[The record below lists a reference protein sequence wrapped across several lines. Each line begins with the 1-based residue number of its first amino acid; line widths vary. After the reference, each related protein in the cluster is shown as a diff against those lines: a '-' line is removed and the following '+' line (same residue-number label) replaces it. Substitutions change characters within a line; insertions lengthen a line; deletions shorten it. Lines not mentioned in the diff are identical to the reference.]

1 MKKIAKSLFSSILTI
16 VLVVPTVT
24 LAQNVTK
31 TAPEISDN
39 LFVTLTFHDVRD
51 DVAKTGDRDIY
62 AISTKNLA
70 QYFAWIQEE
79 GWHPIRLEDVWQ
91 ARQKNKP
98 LPAKSVLLTFDDG
111 ALSSYT
117 RVFPLLKQYD
127 FPAVFAIPTS
137 WINGNTKDADQA
149 YGEHNLMN
157 WDQMREMQQSG
168 LTEFV
173 SHSDNMHK
181 GIVANP
187 QNSMQPAAITREYS
201 PMFSNYE
208 SDEAYS
214 NRVFSD
220 LKLSKETLD
229 FELGINS
236 LAIFWPYGAV
246 TKESEEI
253 AAKAGLPM
261 SFSLGS
267 MSTLADSGATY
278 QRGLIMDNPSP
289 EMIHEEMMDFLTFA
303 RADYKQRKSFIR
315 FDLAEMLSPNNQ
327 VFDQKLGQFL
337 NQINSLKSNTILLQ
351 TVADQNGDGKID
363 TAYFPNQQ
371 LKMSQDLLNRTVW
384 QARTRINNRV
394 YAELPVSLETKQGLN
409 LAELTADLVKNNS
422 SIEGLMIETGDEF
435 SCAIENK
442 TWDAACIQKINQVF
456 KIKERT
462 KEQAKYYTNI
472 SNNYQTALKMTL
484 KDKHIEG
491 LKPLLEHSLNY
502 SDYLYLDFDPVSQ
515 PEIFKAVQ
523 KQLEKLSD
531 QQKQRLIFSFTI
543 DPNASKREWKRYQRD
558 YQVLKKLAIQK
569 IGINNYQLAQGQRV
583 QENLYR
589 ELSSNNSPLTYLNPY
604 EQANVKERK

>member
-16 VLVVPTVT
+16 VLVVPTVG

-51 DVAKTGDRDIY
+51 DVARTGDRDVY

-91 ARQKNKP
+91 ARQKKKP

-137 WINGNTKDADQA
+137 WINGNTKDAYQA

-214 NRVFSD
+214 DRVFSD
-220 LKLSKETLD
+220 LKRSKETLD

-278 QRGLIMDNPSP
+278 QRGLIMNNPSP

-303 RADYKQRKSFIR
+303 RADHKQRKSFIR

-327 VFDQKLGQFL
+327 VFDQKLGRFL
-337 NQINSLKSNTILLQ
+337 NQINSLSSNTILLQ

-363 TAYFPNQQ
+363 VAYFPNQQ

>member
-16 VLVVPTVT
+16 VLVVPAVS

-51 DVAKTGDRDIY
+51 DVARTGDRDLY

-70 QYFAWIQEE
+70 QYFAWIQQE

-91 ARQKNKP
+91 ARQKKKP

-208 SDEAYS
+208 SDQAYS
-214 NRVFSD
+214 DRVFSD
-220 LKLSKETLD
+220 LKQSKETLD

-278 QRGLIMDNPSP
+278 QRGLIMNNPSP

-327 VFDQKLGQFL
+327 VFDQKLGKFL
-337 NQINSLKSNTILLQ
+337 NQINSLNSNTILLK

-435 SCAIENK
+435 LCAIENK
-442 TWDAACIQKINQVF
+442 TWDAACSQKINQVF

-472 SNNYQTALKMTL
+472 SNNYQTALKMNL

-502 SDYLYLDFDPVSQ
+502 SDYLYLDFDPVRQ

-523 KQLEKLSD
+523 KQLEKLND

-569 IGINNYQLAQGQRV
+569 IGINNYQLEQGQHV

-589 ELSSNNSPLTYLNPY
+589 ELSSNDSPLTYLNPY

>member
-16 VLVVPTVT
+16 VLVVPTVG

-51 DVAKTGDRDIY
+51 DVARTGDRDVY

-91 ARQKNKP
+91 ARQKKKP

-220 LKLSKETLD
+220 LKRSKETLD

-278 QRGLIMDNPSP
+278 QRGLIMNNPSP

-327 VFDQKLGQFL
+327 VFDQKLGKFL
-337 NQINSLKSNTILLQ
+337 NQINSLGSNTILLQ

-456 KIKERT
+456 KIKERS

-523 KQLEKLSD
+523 KQLEKLND

>member
-16 VLVVPTVT
+16 VLVVPTVG

-51 DVAKTGDRDIY
+51 DVARTGDRDVY

-91 ARQKNKP
+91 ARQKKKP

-220 LKLSKETLD
+220 LKRSKETLD

-278 QRGLIMDNPSP
+278 QRGLIMNNPSP

-327 VFDQKLGQFL
+327 VFDQKLGRFL
-337 NQINSLKSNTILLQ
+337 NQINSLSSNTILLQ

-363 TAYFPNQQ
+363 VAYFPNQQ

>member
-16 VLVVPTVT
+16 VFVVPTVT

-51 DVAKTGDRDIY
+51 DVARTGDRDVY

-91 ARQKNKP
+91 ARQKKKP

-220 LKLSKETLD
+220 LKRSKETLD
-229 FELGINS
+229 SELGINS

-246 TKESEEI
+246 TQESEEI
-253 AAKAGLPM
+253 AAKAGLSM

-278 QRGLIMDNPSP
+278 QRGLIMNNPSP

-327 VFDQKLGQFL
+327 VFDQKLGRFL
-337 NQINSLKSNTILLQ
+337 NQINSLSSNTILLQ

-363 TAYFPNQQ
+363 VAYFPNQQ